1 MFEFFVGLT
10 IAVAVAIVIASTVL
24 LVGMFGIMLNKK
36 FLCWYIKKIVMV
48 SKALENES
56 MED

>member
-24 LVGMFGIMLNKK
+24 IVGMFGIILNKK
-36 FLCWYIKKIVMV
+36 FLCWYTKKIVMV
-48 SKALENES
+48 SETLQNEDW
-56 MED
+56 ED

>member
-24 LVGMFGIMLNKK
+24 VVGMFGIMLNKK

>member
-24 LVGMFGIMLNKK
+24 VVGMFGIMLQD
-36 FLCWYIKKIVMV
+36 
-48 SKALENES
+48 
-56 MED
+56 EDFED